1 MKNTAI
7 KTALATLV
15 VSSIVV
21 SCKKKDVSPE
31 PTPVAVDHSL
41 DSVNMLASG
50 KGFKKVYGY
59 IEPSTAYYPGT
70 LNEIH
75 ALALSVERTDK
86 VNFAFS
92 QSSGS
97 QQGSNISVLR
107 GTANYATQNVI
118 TAPVGFTYTKPS
130 GSSWQELG
138 FMYAPYSNKLAFMY
152 YDYSGPG
159 YVSGDVTE
167 SSGQSLLTND
177 RRIAKT
183 GHSVYS
189 IVGSQGA
196 GSATQTNGFTYGYY
210 DASNTFKQLS
220 SSDGTFTGI
229 QFPLRA
235 SSLYKGIFEPIL
247 ATNEGIVILYSKDS
261 INVYLNN
268 LTTPAVK
275 FTLITK
281 IALTTPMELAG
292 YSIIKN
298 NANDN
303 DFSFACVEGTKVWSF
318 KYNNLAKT
326 VTKVLDGAT
335 LPATITSP
343 DIDENGNLYYI
354 STNSI
359 YKVSA
364 TGNTT
369 VAQDVLTNGTLSVLK
384 YYSGKLFLLAERFKN
399 TDGTQGRR
407 QLDVLMQE

>member
-7 KTALATLV
+7 KTALATLI
-15 VSSIVV
+15 VSSLVV
-21 SCKKKDVSPE
+21 SCKKKDVAPE
-31 PTPVAVDHSL
+31 PEPVAIDHSL
-41 DSVNMLASG
+41 DSVELLATG

-59 IEPSTAYYPGT
+59 IEPNTAYYPGT

-75 ALALSVERTDK
+75 GIALSVEGTDK

-97 QQGSNISVLR
+97 QQGTTKGVQR
-107 GTANYATQNVI
+107 GSANYATKSVI
-118 TAPVGFTYTKPS
+118 TAPVGFTYTTPT

-138 FMYAPYSNKLAFMY
+138 FMYAPYSNKLGYMY

-159 YVSGDVTE
+159 YVTGDVTE
-167 SSGQSLLTND
+167 TSGQSLLTSD

-196 GSATQTNGFTYGYY
+196 GSGTETNGFTYAYY
-210 DASNTFKQLS
+210 DASNAFKQLS

-235 SSLYKGIFEPIL
+235 SNLYKGIFEPII

-281 IALTTPMELAG
+281 IALTTPMALAG
-292 YSIIKN
+292 YSIVKN

-318 KYNNLAKT
+318 KYNNTNKT

-335 LPATITSP
+335 LPAGIKNP

-354 STNSI
+354 SANLVG
-359 YKVSA
+359 KVST

-369 VAQDVLTNGTLSVLK
+369 IAQDVLTNGTLAVLK
-384 YYSGKLFLLAERFKN
+384 HYNGKLFLLAERFKN
-399 TDGTQGRR
+399 NDGTQGRR
-407 QLDVLMQE
+407 QLDVLVQE